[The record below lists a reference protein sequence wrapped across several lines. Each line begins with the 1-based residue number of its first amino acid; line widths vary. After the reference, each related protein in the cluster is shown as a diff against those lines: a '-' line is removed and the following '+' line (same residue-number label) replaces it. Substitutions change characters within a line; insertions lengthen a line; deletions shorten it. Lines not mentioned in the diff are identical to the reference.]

1 MTVSL
6 IIPAY
11 DEERYIGA
19 TLESIKRAASYAFG
33 EQTQLDI
40 IVVDNA
46 STDATAEIARSY
58 GARVIPEPH
67 RSVARARN
75 VGASL
80 AAGEILVFL
89 DADTLV
95 PEGFFVRVTETMQDS
110 CCFGGAVDTHHQSQ
124 RRWVRFYLL
133 LWRHLGRMAHM
144 AQGAA
149 QFCRRDAFVLLGGY
163 DEALYMGEDV
173 DFYWRLRRLAKQ
185 RGGYAPLIA
194 DLQVTPSPRRFDRW
208 SAWQILVWTNPIF
221 IWLFRHRKSVWR
233 GWYEQPVR

>member
-1 MTVSL
+1 MMTVSL

-11 DEERYIGA
+11 NEERYIGA
-19 TLESIKRAASYAFG
+19 TLESLNRAASHAFG
-33 EQTQLDI
+33 EQARLDI

-58 GARVIPEPH
+58 GARAIPEPH

-75 VGASL
+75 TGAS
-80 AAGEILVFL
+80 AATGDILVFL

-95 PEGFFVRVTETMQDS
+95 PEGFFARINETMRDS
-110 CCFGGAVDTHHQSQ
+110 GGFGGAVDTHHQSS

-149 QFCRRDAFVLLGGY
+149 QFCHRDAFALLGGY
-163 DEALYMGEDV
+163 DETLYMG
-173 DFYWRLRRLAKQ
+173 K
-185 RGGYAPLIA
+185 
-194 DLQVTPSPRRFDRW
+194 T
-208 SAWQILVWTNPIF
+208 
-221 IWLFRHRKSVWR
+221 
-233 GWYEQPVR
+233 